1 MMPKRSKKPDLKC
14 HYSIY
19 TSIPWSFCF
28 TPVPETSF
36 AHICSFNL
44 IQVAHFLSHGVMEA
58 CSGQHCEAPS
68 LWASFIIASF
78 CLVFWHLSEWIWSM
92 IHLDPAGSGGAAGS
106 MRGKRKPTLGKV
118 ADDHVLDW
126 ILDTG
131 SFDHGQVG
139 NSDAS
144 SETVRHS
151 PPLTGAFYG
160 SSHSLTILQNT
171 FIIIHLYVS
180 MYANYRIICID
191 CTVYYILYKSILYCR
206 YLHIYIYHRSSPSLK
221 HLPFPTPTLSCS
233 LRAPF

>member
-1 MMPKRSKKPDLKC
+1 MPKRSKKPDLKC

-19 TSIPWSFCF
+19 HDPSALHQSRRPHLLI
-28 TPVPETSF
+28 F
-36 AHICSFNL
+36 AHSIWFKL
-44 IQVAHFLSHGVMEA
+44 PIFYPMEA

-139 NSDAS
+139 NSNAS

-151 PPLTGAFYG
+151 PPLTGAFMVPRIRLRSCKIH
-160 SSHSLTILQNT
+160 SSS
-171 FIIIHLYVS
+171 FIS
-180 MYANYRIICID
+180 MYVC
-191 CTVYYILYKSILYCR
+191 
-206 YLHIYIYHRSSPSLK
+206 
-221 HLPFPTPTLSCS
+221 
-233 LRAPF
+233 